1 MKFYITREQS
11 NIWQYSHNGQPRLDE
26 RASQMAGHG
35 ALARCLQPP
44 SICLSFCRQARV
56 PITPQCCSKLPS
68 SHTQLFARPGLDS

>member
-44 SICLSFCRQARV
+44 SYACHFADKRV
-56 PITPQCCSKLPS
+56 YRLPRNAVASSPALTPS
-68 SHTQLFARPGLDS
+68 SLLLQA